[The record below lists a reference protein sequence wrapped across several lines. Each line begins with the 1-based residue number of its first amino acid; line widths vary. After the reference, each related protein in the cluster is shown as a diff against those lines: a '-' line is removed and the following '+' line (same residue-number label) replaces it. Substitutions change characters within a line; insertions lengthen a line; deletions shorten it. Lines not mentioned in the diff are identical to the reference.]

1 MAADILLQKDSQI
14 KILIIIFS
22 TLFLYSCGGGGGTA
36 CLDTDTDGIC
46 NSADTDDDGDG
57 ILDSADAFPLDST
70 ETLDTDS
77 DGIGNNA
84 DTDDDGDGVSDTD
97 DVASLNSALSAYMD
111 WTTTG
116 TNANKWGAACNGVA
130 CNGLSGLLSY
140 NVSTGVANGDSGSID
155 TATAANGR
163 GGMNFTVGVANDS
176 FELRSSEN
184 GSGLGGSD
192 VTDRR
197 TPVLIN
203 DAENGNRSF
212 TSSMQTAG
220 PTPVTSSVTMGG
232 NVYTY
237 EYAGTYAYGGDVQD
251 GTVSV
256 QIITPTTHNEQL
268 WIKWNSLSMTD
279 PTDHY
284 YNFAIVG
291 KDVAFTA
298 LPSSGSATYT
308 GGLDGYFKYDSNPV
322 VGTLAGNSSFTAN
335 WATSKI
341 AGTFSNIQL
350 SLGESTTNFENISFT
365 EMGLLN
371 TDGMANFGGSGIS
384 SGADL
389 DTEGH
394 FLYGAFFDG
403 NHTNGAAPASLG
415 GNFRF
420 EDAANTGYGAF
431 FFAAT
436 KD

>member
-1 MAADILLQKDSQI
+1 MVEAILQLRDSII
-14 KILIIIFS
+14 KIISILFLS
-22 TLFLYSCGGGGGTA
+22 LFLYSCGGGGGTA

-46 NSADTDDDGDG
+46 NTTDTDDDGDG
-57 ILDSADAFPLDST
+57 ALDSADAFPLDST

-116 TNANKWGAACNGVA
+116 TNANKWGAACNGIA

-140 NVSTGVANGDSGSID
+140 NISTGIANGDSGEID
-155 TATAANGR
+155 SATASNGR

-184 GSGLGGSD
+184 GSGIGGSD
-192 VTDRR
+192 LTDRR

-203 DAENGNRSF
+203 DAESGNRSF

-220 PTPVTSSVTMGG
+220 PTAVTSSVTMSG

-237 EYAGTYAYGGDVQD
+237 EYAGTYAHGTNTRD

-268 WIKWNSLSMTD
+268 WIKWNSLNMTD

-291 KDVAFTA
+291 RDIAYAA

-308 GGLDGYFKYDSNPV
+308 GGLDGYFKYDSNAT
-322 VGTLAGNSSFTAN
+322 VGTLAGNTALTAN
-335 WATSKI
+335 WATSRMS
-341 AGTFSNIQL
+341 GTFSNIAL
-350 SLGESTTNFENISFT
+350 SLGSSSTSFENITFADAAIYSKAGIASF
-365 EMGLLN
+365 
-371 TDGMANFGGSGIS
+371 AS
-384 SGADL
+384 SGVTSGSDL

-394 FLYGAFFDG
+394 WIYGSFFDG
-403 NHTNGAAPASLG
+403 NHTSDTAPASVG
-415 GNFRF
+415 GTFRF

>member
-1 MAADILLQKDSQI
+1 MRFIITLLG
-14 KILIIIFS
+14 L
-22 TLFLYSCGGGGGTA
+22 LFLAACGGGGTA

-46 NSADTDDDGDG
+46 NTTDTDDDGDG
-57 ILDSADAFPLDST
+57 ALDTADAFPLDST

-140 NVSTGVANGDSGSID
+140 NVSTGIANGDSGEIGSASG
-155 TATAANGR
+155 ATGR
-163 GGMNFTVGVANDS
+163 GMMNFTVDVANDS
-176 FELRSSEN
+176 FELRSSAN

-192 VTDRR
+192 LTDRR

-203 DAENGNRSF
+203 DAENGNLGF

-220 PTPVTSSVTMGG
+220 PTAVTSSVTMGG
-232 NVYTY
+232 NVYSYQYTDTY
-237 EYAGTYAYGGDVQD
+237 SAGD
-251 GTVSV
+251 GNSDTVTV

-268 WIKWNSLSMTD
+268 WVKWNNINFTS

-291 KDVAFTA
+291 RDIAYAA

-308 GGLDGYFKYDSNPV
+308 GGLDGYFKYDSNAN
-322 VGTLAGNSSFTAN
+322 VGTLAGNTALSAN
-335 WATSKI
+335 WATSRMS
-341 AGTFSNIQL
+341 GTFSNIAL
-350 SLGESTTNFENISFT
+350 SLGSDTTSFENITFSNAAIYSNAGIASF
-365 EMGLLN
+365 
-371 TDGMANFGGSGIS
+371 AS
-384 SGADL
+384 SGVSSGSDL
-389 DTEGH
+389 DTEGEWI
-394 FLYGAFFDG
+394 YGSFFDG
-403 NHTNGAAPASLG
+403 NHTSGTAPASVG